1 MTVEFYDIDYSVD
14 LKYSVIISKDENGYV
29 FVKHKDRDT
38 WEIPGGHIE
47 PGETSFEAAR
57 RELIEETGAQS
68 FNIREV
74 CKYSVDRDSS
84 KSFGSL
90 LFARINE
97 YSGSLDY
104 EIETVKSF
112 SELPEDLTYP
122 NIQPFLFKEVLCRV
136 LAKSKI

>member
-1 MTVEFYDIDYSVD
+1 MTVEFYDMDYSAE

-47 PGETSFEAAR
+47 AGETSFEAAR
-57 RELIEETGAQS
+57 RELIEETGAKS
-68 FNIREV
+68 FNITEI
-74 CKYSVDRDSS
+74 CKYSVNRGLT

-90 LFARINE
+90 LFAEITE

-104 EIETVKSF
+104 EMDTVKSF
-112 SELPEDLTYP
+112 PKLPEDLTYP

-136 LAKSKI
+136 LVNSKI